1 MGDVPTDSS
10 FLEFSPLHP
19 YPGGYNTSKSPSQIG
34 YWLGLA
40 MAQNP
45 NPFYEFAS
53 RFTSGLS
60 EDPTQKMKNLSRA
73 LIQIPVGK
81 ETVPRLQMT
90 VDFLWIPS
98 RIWF

>member
-1 MGDVPTDSS
+1 
-10 FLEFSPLHP
+10 
-19 YPGGYNTSKSPSQIG
+19 
-34 YWLGLA
+34 

-45 NPFYEFAS
+45 NLFYELGS

-98 RIWF
+98 RIWFWNPVTDMARPVKNAKKENYKQQHLLT